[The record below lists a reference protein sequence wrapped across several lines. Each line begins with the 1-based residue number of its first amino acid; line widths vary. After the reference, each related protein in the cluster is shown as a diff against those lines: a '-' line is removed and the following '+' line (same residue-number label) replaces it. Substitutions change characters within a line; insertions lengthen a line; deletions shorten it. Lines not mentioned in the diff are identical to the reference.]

1 MGLSNRD
8 EMSTSLSGDA
18 RGIFCESLKLIH
30 PAVWEEM
37 RNTHTHTH
45 TEGVASENK
54 IIDYL
59 DTIVLNICHI
69 TYAKK
74 SLLLGNS

>member
-18 RGIFCESLKLIH
+18 RGIFWESLKLIH

-37 RNTHTHTH
+37 RNRYTDTQ
-45 TEGVASENK
+45 TEGVRSHNK
-54 IIDYL
+54 NIDGII
-59 DTIVLNICHI
+59 NI
-69 TYAKK
+69 A
-74 SLLLGNS
+74 

>member
-18 RGIFCESLKLIH
+18 RGIFWESLKLIH

-37 RNTHTHTH
+37 RNRQTDRY
-45 TEGVASENK
+45 TEGARSHNK
-54 IIDYL
+54 NIDF
-59 DTIVLNICHI
+59 TIVFTVDSQIKEIRPHNFPL
-69 TYAKK
+69 
-74 SLLLGNS
+74 